1 MLLGISRHKLI
12 SSAILLII
20 TFLIH
25 IQNIK
30 VNTDQLKLN
39 PQEKR

>member
-12 SSAILLII
+12 SNAILLII